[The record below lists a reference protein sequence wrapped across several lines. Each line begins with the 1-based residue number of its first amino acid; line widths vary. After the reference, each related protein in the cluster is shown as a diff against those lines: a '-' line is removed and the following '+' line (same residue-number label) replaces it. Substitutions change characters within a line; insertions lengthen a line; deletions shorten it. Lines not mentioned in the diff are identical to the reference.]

1 MRVVGSIIARLGSKR
16 LAYKNLMPFEGKP
29 HWGLGIEK
37 LREAK
42 RVDEIV
48 VSTECELIARVAL
61 DFGASLLARP
71 VGLASDDV
79 PSIPVFQHLVRDY
92 PCAVHLNFNINFRL
106 CDSAVIDQVV
116 ELTASNG
123 ESLSRPYSA
132 WAQTRACPENNGDPV
147 SKYAHNHEFEDARAG
162 KTDIHALENL
172 LGTYRLKQ
180 SERPAELLDW
190 IHPQM
195 AQGKHSGSR

>member
-61 DFGASLLARP
+61 DFGAAALARP
-71 VGLASDDV
+71 VELALDDV
-79 PSIPVFQHLVRDY
+79 
-92 PCAVHLNFNINFRL
+92 
-106 CDSAVIDQVV
+106 
-116 ELTASNG
+116 
-123 ESLSRPYSA
+123 
-132 WAQTRACPENNGDPV
+132 
-147 SKYAHNHEFEDARAG
+147 RAG
-162 KTDIHALENL
+162 KTDIHTLENL

-180 SERPAELLDW
+180 SERRAELLDW
-190 IHPQM
+190 IHPKM
-195 AQGKHSGSR
+195 AQGEHSESR